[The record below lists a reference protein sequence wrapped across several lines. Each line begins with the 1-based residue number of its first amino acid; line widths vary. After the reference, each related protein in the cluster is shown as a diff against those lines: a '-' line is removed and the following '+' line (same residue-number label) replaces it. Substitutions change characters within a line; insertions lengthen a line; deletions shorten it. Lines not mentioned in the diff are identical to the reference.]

1 MTPTKPALEELRA
14 WQRQLEDA
22 RVVEALAGR
31 EALSPAEATVLA
43 LARWRLQPTAAAAD
57 LAAVPAPASDDALWL
72 SDAALAALVSGE
84 RVQAE
89 QWLRAAIALPEAT
102 AVEYGRLGAVEL
114 VAGAL
119 EEAAA
124 HYREAVRREPE
135 RAEWHNNLAGLL
147 VRLQQL
153 EEALEHYDLALTL
166 KAALPEAQQGRARVL
181 MALERTAELAAE
193 LQRALD
199 DQPEDVG
206 LRLRLARALTQDKRP
221 GEAVS
226 VLRDALL
233 PPEESPKPATLAAPG
248 ATPSAA
254 EQQWREQLLL
264 RRELLHLLRARDHH
278 LLVLRVIAQL
288 ERLEAPEPEV
298 LIGFKVHALS
308 ELGRHEQAA
317 EVLEQASATHGDHVR
332 LRMAR
337 AALLAERGQYQD
349 AETLLRELL
358 EIYPGDGGLKTQLGQ
373 VLLWTGQLK
382 EAGALFEEAARHNPL
397 AFAQMVNAR
406 QMPQDPKAIEAMER
420 VADNS
425 LLPDDARV
433 TMAFAL
439 HEVLDKAGD
448 YARAFH
454 YLHLAN
460 RLSDKVLNYDPAAFS
475 RRVDGLIEA
484 YSPAFFAR
492 QAPIRASDRT
502 PVFVVGMPRSGT
514 TLTEQ
519 ILSSHPAIFGA
530 GELDLMPR
538 LAQLLPAVIKKGRPY
553 PTCLGDFTPDLREEA
568 VRFYLKGL
576 KQHDSEHPYVVD
588 KMPHNFM
595 HLGLIALIFPGA
607 KIIHVQRDPR
617 DTALSN
623 YQQNFKAKHAGMGYA
638 FDLVKIG
645 RQINDYQRIMRHWRA
660 VLPLRIF
667 EFRYEDLV
675 ADQEI
680 WSRRL
685 LEFVGVG
692 WDAQVASFHETK
704 RAVRTASVSQVRQPM
719 YQSSTAKWR
728 RYEASLAPLL
738 EILEVK

>member
-1 MTPTKPALEELRA
+1 MTDAKPDLAVLRA
-14 WQRQLEDA
+14 WQRQFEDA
-22 RVVEALAGR
+22 RVVAALEGQ
-31 EALSPAEATVLA
+31 EDLTPAEATLLA
-43 LARWRLQPTAAAAD
+43 LARWRLQPATAAD
-57 LAAVPAPASDDALWL
+57 LAGLPPPAAGDALWL
-72 SDAALAALVSGE
+72 ADAALAALVSGQ

-89 QWLRAAIALPEAT
+89 QWLREAVALPEAT
-102 AVEYGRLGAVEL
+102 AVEYGRLAAVEL

-119 EEAAA
+119 EESAA
-124 HYREAVRREPE
+124 HYREAVRREPG

-153 EEALEHYDLALTL
+153 EEGLEHYNEALVLKADLA
-166 KAALPEAQQGRARVL
+166 EAQQGRARVL

-193 LQRALD
+193 LQAELD
-199 DQPEDVG
+199 QQPGDVG
-206 LRLRLARALTQDKRP
+206 LRLRLARVLAQDKRP
-221 GEAVS
+221 GEAIG

-233 PPEESPKPATLAAPG
+233 PPEETPKPATLAAVG
-248 ATPSAA
+248 QAA
-254 EQQWREQLLL
+254 SPEEQQWREQLLL
-264 RRELLHLLRARDHH
+264 RGELLQLLRERDQHMM
-278 LLVLRVIAQL
+278 VLRVLAQL
-288 ERLEAPEPEV
+288 ERLDAPEPEV
-298 LIGFKVHALS
+298 LIGFKVHALT
-308 ELGRHEQAA
+308 ELGRHDEAA
-317 EVLEQASATHGDHVR
+317 EVLEQATATHGEHAR

-337 AALLAERGQYQD
+337 ATLLAERGQYQE

-373 VLLWTGQLK
+373 MLLWTGQLQ

-406 QMPQDPKAIEAMER
+406 QLPKDPQAIEAMVR
-420 VADNS
+420 VADNA
-425 LLPDDARV
+425 LLPDEPRI

-454 YLHLAN
+454 YLHLGN
-460 RLSDKVLNYDPAAFS
+460 HLSDKLLNYDPDAFS
-475 RRVDGLIEA
+475 RRVDGLIRTFT
-484 YSPAFFAR
+484 PAFFAR
-492 QAPIRASDRT
+492 QAPIRHSDRT

-530 GELDLMPR
+530 GELNLIPR
-538 LAQLLPAVIKKGRPY
+538 LAQLMPAVIKNGHPY
-553 PTCLGDFTPDLREEA
+553 PACLAAFTPHLREEA

-576 KQHDSEHPYVVD
+576 VQHDTEHAYVVD

-638 FDLVKIG
+638 FDLVKIA

-660 VLPLRIF
+660 VLPIELF

-675 ADQEI
+675 ADQLT
-680 WSRRL
+680 WSQRL

-692 WDAQVASFHETK
+692 WDAQVAEFHQTK

-728 RYEASLAPLL
+728 RYEAYLGPLL
-738 EILEVK
+738 ETLEVE